1 MMMNWKE
8 GGWKQVQEKAL
19 NTLFS
24 VIGLTA
30 DIRNRHLANTSQK
43 RHHWYHTSTLEV
55 L

>member
-1 MMMNWKE
+1 MMMNWEE

-19 NTLFS
+19 NTLLS

-30 DIRNRHLANTSQK
+30 NIRNRHLANTSQK
-43 RHHWYHTSTLEV
+43 RHHWYHIYTLRA